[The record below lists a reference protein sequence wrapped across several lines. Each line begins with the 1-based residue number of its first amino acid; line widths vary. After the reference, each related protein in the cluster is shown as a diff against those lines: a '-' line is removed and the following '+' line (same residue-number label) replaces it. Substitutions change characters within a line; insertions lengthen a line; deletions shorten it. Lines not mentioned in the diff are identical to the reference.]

1 MPWPLVLE
9 PAIRLANEGVELT
22 RSQAYLHAIL
32 DLILRHTEEGR
43 RIYGPGGLRLNVG
56 ERLVLDDLGG
66 TLELLAK
73 HGSLPLYRGQLGRK
87 LVRHLR
93 ETGGVIGSDDLAAY
107 RVVWRRPGGGR
118 HRGPQPVSNTAPSS
132 GGVLLRCG
140 PSVPHA
146 T

>member
-22 RSQAYLHAIL
+22 RSQAYRHAIL

-56 ERLVLDDLGG
+56 EPLVLDDLGG

-73 HGSLPLYRGQLGRK
+73 HGSRPLYRRELGRK

-93 ETGGVIGSDDLAAY
+93 ENGGVVSIAVHTDYQA
-107 RVVWRRPGGGR
+107 VWRRPF
-118 HRGPQPVSNTAPSS
+118 HY
-132 GGVLLRCG
+132 
-140 PSVPHA
+140 
-146 T
+146 